1 MTEEIR
7 KAATVLLVR
16 DSCESVEVF
25 MMKRPRGGDF
35 PDLHVFPGGK
45 VDPQDD
51 VLSSACVDLDDSNA
65 SLKMNLDQGALRYW
79 VAAIRECFEEAGV
92 LLAYRDGSLFS
103 YRDASEE
110 RRFSHYRDALINGEL
125 TMGAFVQAEKLE
137 LATDRV
143 RYFSH
148 WITPEWAPVR
158 FDVRFFVASMPEGQA
173 ADGHAVEM
181 VSGEWVRPATAISR
195 QMSGSWRMIDPTITS
210 LKMIESFHGVEVLCN
225 SVEARCHLP
234 EITEDLHFKGMQYD
248 S

>member
-1 MTEEIR
+1 
-7 KAATVLLVR
+7 
-16 DSCESVEVF
+16 
-25 MMKRPRGGDF
+25 MMKRPSSGDF

-45 VDPQDD
+45 VDFQDD
-51 VLSSACVDLDDSNA
+51 VLSGACVDLDDRSA
-65 SLKMNLDQGALRYW
+65 SVKLRLDQGGLRYW

-103 YRDASEE
+103 YRDESEV
-110 RRFSHYRDALINGEL
+110 RRFGDYREALINGEL

-148 WITPEWAPVR
+148 WITPERAPAR

-173 ADGHAVEM
+173 TAGHAVEM
-181 VSGEWVRPATAISR
+181 VSGEWVRPAAAISH
-195 QMSGSWRMIDPTITS
+195 QMAGRWRMIDPTMTS
-210 LKMIESFHGVEVLCN
+210 LKMIEEFRDVEALCD
-225 SVEARCHLP
+225 SVAARCHLP
-234 EITEDLHFKGMQYD
+234 EITEELHLKGMQYD